1 MALSGIQK
9 AAMLLTT
16 LDSSTAMEL
25 LKGQPQDTIQQ
36 IAMALSQWDA
46 RKDKSTDQ
54 ALQVTRQFCTD
65 LLKARGGMHVKSF
78 VGSLLQGAAGKE
90 KAAELHVKMKQT
102 IIDNDP
108 FLMISEASPVRLAAV
123 LENEPP
129 QAIAVVLS
137 SISPRLGTEVIARLS
152 EEKAQ
157 LTVWR
162 MTQSKEVSGKTVR
175 RIGEM
180 VCKRLTEMSTDEGI
194 TVSAAPQT
202 ETLRKVA
209 QVLSGL
215 DKEKRDTF
223 LETIKKHDDSTAVTV
238 RALMITWEDI
248 SKIEDKSLQQVL
260 RNVEATVLAKA
271 LHGADPALT
280 EKIRSNISE
289 RMSQMVEEEAQLMG
303 EPRRKE
309 ILAARE
315 EVVKPLRE
323 ANESDSLAFIEE
335 EAEVFS

>member
-16 LDSSTAMEL
+16 LDSPTAMEL
-25 LKGQPQDTIQQ
+25 LKGQSQETIHQ

-46 RKDKSTDQ
+46 RKDKSPDQ
-54 ALQVTRQFCTD
+54 ALQITREFCTD

-78 VGSLLQGAAGKE
+78 VGSLLQGASGKE
-90 KAAELHVKMKQT
+90 KATDLHVKMKQT
-102 IIDNDP
+102 MIENDP
-108 FLMISEASPVRLAAV
+108 FIMISEASPVQLSAV

-137 SISPRLGTEVIARLS
+137 SLSPRLGTEVIARLS

-180 VCKRLTEMSTDEGI
+180 VCKRLMEMSTDEGI
-194 TVSAAPQT
+194 TVSAAPQS

-215 DKEKRDTF
+215 DKEKRDNF
-223 LETIKKHDDSTAVTV
+223 LETIKKHDDSTAFTV

-248 SKIEDKSLQQVL
+248 TKIEDKSLQQVL
-260 RNVEATVLAKA
+260 RNVESAVLAKA
-271 LHGADPALT
+271 RHGADPALT
-280 EKIRSNISE
+280 
-289 RMSQMVEEEAQLMG
+289 
-303 EPRRKE
+303 
-309 ILAARE
+309 
-315 EVVKPLRE
+315 
-323 ANESDSLAFIEE
+323 
-335 EAEVFS
+335 

>member
-1 MALSGIQK
+1 MKLSGIQK
-9 AAMLLTT
+9 AALLLTT
-16 LDSSTAMEL
+16 LDSGTAMEL
-25 LKGQPQDTIQQ
+25 LKGQSQDTLHQ

-46 RKDKSTDQ
+46 KKDKSPEQ
-54 ALQVTRQFCTD
+54 AVQVTREFCTD
-65 LLKARGGMHVKSF
+65 LLQARGGLHIKSF
-78 VGSLLQGAAGKE
+78 VGNLLQGTGGKE
-90 KAAELHVKMKQT
+90 KAVEVQEKMKQSLIET
-102 IIDNDP
+102 DP
-108 FLMISEASPVRLAAV
+108 YIFISEATPTQLAAA

-137 SISPRLGTEVIARLS
+137 SVPPRLGTEVLSRLS

-162 MTQSKEVSGKTVR
+162 MTQVKDVSGKTVR

-180 VCKRLTEMSTDEGI
+180 VCKRLREMTSDEGI
-194 TVSAAPQT
+194 SVTAAVPK

-215 DKEKRDTF
+215 DKEKRDAF
-223 LETIKKHDDSTAVTV
+223 LGTIKNRDDGTANTV
-238 RALMITWEDI
+238 RALMVTWEDI
-248 SKIEDKSLQQVL
+248 TKIEDKSLQQVL
-260 RNVEATVLAKA
+260 RNIEAGILAKA
-271 LHGADPALT
+271 LHGADPIIG
-280 EKIRSNISE
+280 EKVRSNISE

-309 ILAARE
+309 VMAARE
-315 EVVKPLRE
+315 EVVQPLRE
-323 ANESDSLAFIEE
+323 ANEQENLAFIEE